1 MHHQVQQLGNLGLE
15 GLGFGGGVSGRHFV
29 GSKDDDDDD
38 DGENIDIAGSF
49 SGSSFAAICIRQRR
63 RDADATSEQPF

>member
-15 GLGFGGGVSGRHFV
+15 GLGFGGGVNGRHFV
-29 GSKDDDDDD
+29 GPKDDD
-38 DGENIDIAGSF
+38 DGENIDIAGWF